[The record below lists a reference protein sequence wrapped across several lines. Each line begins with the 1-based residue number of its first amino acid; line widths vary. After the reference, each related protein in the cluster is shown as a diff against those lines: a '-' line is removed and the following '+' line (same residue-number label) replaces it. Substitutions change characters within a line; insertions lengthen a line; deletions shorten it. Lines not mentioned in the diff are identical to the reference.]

1 MIPVAVYRRMNV
13 FLLAEVVMPSPPF
26 AAAVDKLGKFFKKA
40 FVTGKNMDNEDE
52 KKIFEIPTNRLN
64 IYN

>member
-1 MIPVAVYRRMNV
+1 
-13 FLLAEVVMPSPPF
+13 MPSPPF

-40 FVTGKNMDNEDE
+40 FVTGKNMDNEEE
-52 KKIFEIPTNRLN
+52 KKIFEIPANRLK